1 MSERGGIGVV
11 DFPSIQGSQARG
23 VQAESRRL
31 QVGDVG
37 LGKARALGGS
47 AVSLQP
53 AEEGEKRRLAGNGEP
68 FLQDRNLLQIEEW

>member
-53 AEEGEKRRLAGNGEP
+53 AEEGETRRLAGDG
-68 FLQDRNLLQIEEW
+68 DTAGRVRNRR